1 MMAFKR
7 FIYLILFTSLIFLN
21 SCGTNRTNKII
32 KIPPNQA
39 QIIGQI
45 ISVEPVSNSNGS
57 NDICSK
63 YPCIAVVKISS
74 LNYGAGFPPLSIGS
88 QIRIRFAFTL
98 SRTTSEMF
106 PNMKKS
112 YPGLKKG
119 DTFTGLISYIKT
131 IDNTVPSFQIFNYSI
146 K

>member
-1 MMAFKR
+1 MAIKKLK
-7 FIYLILFTSLIFLN
+7 YLILFISFIFLN
-21 SCGTNRTNKII
+21 SCGTNRTNKLI

-39 QIIGQI
+39 QITGQI
-45 ISVEPVSNSNGS
+45 ISIDPVSNTNNS

-63 YPCIAVVKISS
+63 YPCTAIVKVSS
-74 LNYGAGFPPLSIGS
+74 LNYGTGFPPLPIGS
-88 QIRIRFAFTL
+88 EMKIRFAFTL

-119 DTFTGLISYIKT
+119 DTFTALVSYIET
-131 IDNTVPSFQIFNYSI
+131 INNAIPAFQIFSYSL